1 MKVTC
6 NHPKSSH
13 GLPVILG
20 DDGDVIPHKIALK
33 RVRKRL
39 GVRSREFSE
48 ILGCN
53 LSSLN
58 KHLGGR
64 PATAQILN
72 MLGVIIEDLDR
83 QDDENSD

>member
-1 MKVTC
+1 MRVTC

-20 DDGDVIPHKIALK
+20 DDGKVVPHKIALK

-72 MLGVIIEDLDR
+72 MLGVILAKLDKD
-83 QDDENSD
+83 DDENSD

>member
-13 GLPVILG
+13 GLPVVLG
-20 DDGDVIPHKIALK
+20 DDGEIIPHKVALK

-72 MLGVIIEDLDR
+72 MLGVILAELDKE
-83 QDDENSD
+83 DDEHSD